1 MGPSSLPSPPIKGH
15 ESTLSR
21 RSTSSSMKSVKPTHR
36 TLKQASPS
44 AGIDGRYRRAWK
56 ACERCRMKKIKCD
69 GEFPCKRCK
78 EDDVVCAAGIR
89 KKMKY
94 KKLPRGYAEV
104 LENTQFALTVTIHK
118 LYFMVRNNQPWE
130 LGDPELNDQGQPII
144 HNIVQ
149 KLGCIRA
156 DSGIDLPIDLV
167 FPEDKASFAKLARQ
181 LEEQQKENK
190 DRKEVKDAVSSVY
203 DQTQRASLSELD
215 YSDFK
220 HDYENAAFSSNNAMI
235 LSPQSVTS
243 SSDFDFAPPPPET
256 NASATFP
263 SQSPSMPSFSAWPY
277 ISAEA
282 QPSDLTMHFLQRA
295 GVPGSMNFLN
305 QGLMESEFAT
315 INPHVLSYLNPEAMM
330 GMGDP
335 MIYSGYNSEL
345 MNDSISAAHRSD
357 IQSELF
363 PFTPILIGQIEA
375 STGMENINFR
385 IQASTSACVW
395 TRRVLALSGRL
406 LYGLERGIT

>member
-1 MGPSSLPSPPIKGH
+1 MGPSSLPSPPIKVH

-21 RSTSSSMKSVKPTHR
+21 RSTSSSTKSAKPIHR
-36 TLKQASPS
+36 TSKQASSS
-44 AGIDGRYRRAWK
+44 AGMGGRYKRAWK
-56 ACERCRMKKIKCD
+56 ACERCRMKKTKCD

-78 EDDVVCAAGIR
+78 DDDLVCAAGIR

-130 LGDPELNDQGQPII
+130 LGDPELNDRGQPVI

-156 DSGIDLPIDLV
+156 VRDIDLPIDIT
-167 FPEDKASFAKLARQ
+167 FPEDEACIAKLAHQ

-190 DRKEVKDAVSSVY
+190 PRKEVKDADPSVY
-203 DQTQRASLSELD
+203 NQTQQASLSEFD

-220 HDYENAAFSSNNAMI
+220 HDYENTAFSSNNAMI
-235 LSPQSVTS
+235 LSPQSVAS
-243 SSDFDFAPPPPET
+243 SSDFDFAPPPPKID
-256 NASATFP
+256 ASAMSP
-263 SQSPSMPSFSAWPY
+263 SQSPSMPSFSAWPS

-282 QPSDLTMHFLQRA
+282 QPSDLTMHFLQRP
-295 GVPGSMNFLN
+295 GVPGSMDILN
-305 QGLMESEFAT
+305 QGLQGLVESEFAT
-315 INPHVLSYLNPEAMM
+315 INPHVLSCPNPEVMM

-335 MIYSGYNSEL
+335 MIYSGYNGEP
-345 MNDSISAAHRSD
+345 MDDSLSAAHRLD
-357 IQSELF
+357 VQS
-363 PFTPILIGQIEA
+363 
-375 STGMENINFR
+375 
-385 IQASTSACVW
+385 
-395 TRRVLALSGRL
+395 
-406 LYGLERGIT
+406 GISNNYR